1 MQNMCVKSFYGLGAA
16 ARCNTYIHERVRG
29 VVSSLYESK
38 KKKII
43 FINNNNDNY

>member
-16 ARCNTYIHERVRG
+16 ARCNTCIHERVRG

-38 KKKII
+38 KK
-43 FINNNNDNY
+43 NYFYK